1 MTHAQWVD
9 EAAGPVVRP
18 YAMVRGRT
26 RNEGY
31 FFDLVAFVVTTDD
44 PGPLQHEVEMQPEH
58 RAILTLCRRPRPV
71 GEVAARMNLPV
82 GVVRVLLGDL
92 FSARAIRV
100 RQPADPAARPSVR
113 MIREVLEGLRAL

>member
-31 FFDLVAFVVTTDD
+31 FFDLVAFVIATADT
-44 PGPLQHEVEMQPEH
+44 LQHEVEMQPEH
-58 RAILTLCRRPRPV
+58 RAILALCRRPRPV
-71 GEVAARMNLPV
+71 SEVAAHMNLPV

-92 FSARAIRV
+92 FNAQAIRV

>member
-1 MTHAQWVD
+1 VTSAEWVD
-9 EAAGPVVRP
+9 DAAGPVVRP

-31 FFDLVAFVVTTDD
+31 FFDLVAFVVASVDS
-44 PGPLQHEVEMQPEH
+44 LQHRLEMQPEH
-58 RAILTLCRRPRPV
+58 RAILALCRSPRPV

-92 FSARAIRV
+92 LEARAIRV
-100 RQPADPAARPSVR
+100 RQPSDPDGRPSVR
-113 MIREVLEGLRAL
+113 LVKEVLEGLRAL

>member
-1 MTHAQWVD
+1 MTSADEWLD

-31 FFDLVAFVVTTDD
+31 WFDLVAFVVSAVDTLD
-44 PGPLQHEVEMQPEH
+44 HEVEMQPEH
-58 RAILTLCRRPRPV
+58 RSILALCRTPRPV
-71 GEVAARMNLPV
+71 GEIASRMNLPV

-92 FSARAIRV
+92 FTARAIRV
-100 RQPADPAARPSVR
+100 REPADPAARPSIR

>member
-1 MTHAQWVD
+1 MTSAEWVD
-9 EAAGPVVRP
+9 DAAGPVVRP

-31 FFDLVAFVVTTDD
+31 WFDLVAYVVATVATLPPDV
-44 PGPLQHEVEMQPEH
+44 GMQPEH
-58 RAILTLCRRPRPV
+58 RAILALCRTPRPV

-92 FSARAIRV
+92 FSMRAIRV

-113 MIREVLEGLRAL
+113 LIREVLEGLRAL

>member
-1 MTHAQWVD
+1 VTAAEEWLD

-31 FFDLVAFVVTTDD
+31 WFDLVAFVVSAVDSLD
-44 PGPLQHEVEMQPEH
+44 HAVEMQPEH
-58 RAILTLCRRPRPV
+58 RAIVALCRTPRPV

-92 FSARAIRV
+92 FTARAIRV
-100 RQPADPAARPSVR
+100 REPADPAARPSIR

>member
-1 MTHAQWVD
+1 MTSAEWVD
-9 EAAGPVVRP
+9 DAAGPVVRP

-31 FFDLVAFVVTTDD
+31 WFDLVAFVVSCVDT
-44 PGPLQHEVEMQPEH
+44 LQHRVEMQPEH
-58 RAILTLCRRPRPV
+58 EAILTLCRKPRPV

-92 FSARAIRV
+92 LDARAIRV
-100 RQPADPAARPSVR
+100 RRPADPSARPSLR
-113 MIREVLEGLRAL
+113 LLKEVLEGLRAL

>member
-1 MTHAQWVD
+1 MTSAEWVD
-9 EAAGPVVRP
+9 DAAGPVVRP

-31 FFDLVAFVVTTDD
+31 WFDLVAFVVSAVDT
-44 PGPLQHEVEMQPEH
+44 LHHRVEMQPEH
-58 RAILTLCRRPRPV
+58 QAILTLCRRPRPV

-92 FSARAIRV
+92 LEARAIRV
-100 RQPADPAARPSVR
+100 RQPADPSGRPNVR
-113 MIREVLEGLRAL
+113 LIKEVLEGLRAL

>member
-1 MTHAQWVD
+1 MTRAQWVD

-31 FFDLVAFVVTTDD
+31 FFDLVAFVVTTVDA
-44 PGPLQHEVEMQPEH
+44 LQHEVDMQPEH
-58 RAILTLCRRPRPV
+58 RAILALCHRPRPV
-71 GEVAARMNLPV
+71 GEVAAHMNLPV

>member
-1 MTHAQWVD
+1 MTNAQWVD

-31 FFDLVAFVVTTDD
+31 FFDLVAFVVATVDT
-44 PGPLQHEVEMQPEH
+44 LQHEVETQPEH
-58 RAILTLCRRPRPV
+58 RAILALCRSPRPV

-92 FSARAIRV
+92 FNARAIRV

>member
-1 MTHAQWVD
+1 MTHGPWVD
-9 EAAGPVVRP
+9 EEAGPVVRP

-31 FFDLVAFVVTTDD
+31 FFDLVAFVMATADT
-44 PGPLQHEVEMQPEH
+44 LQHEVEMQPEH

-92 FSARAIRV
+92 FNARAIRV
-100 RQPADPAARPSVR
+100 RQPADPAARPSVH